1 MGLVERNQ
9 LVARVS
15 PPFDHLLATQL
26 VDEFVSQERRYIQ
39 RDWEPAELDGG
50 QSCEVLARILYHQD
64 SGNLS
69 PGKEFDDCA
78 SYIENEQVR
87 HAISPRRTALHLVK
101 VLRTVYKFRS
111 QRGAVHI
118 SPTYGAN
125 HMDARLMIEGV
136 RWAMNETLRVFW
148 NGDRQ
153 GVAKAVRELLQFDVP
168 CIGVFE
174 DVVLVQRTDPTP
186 DEEVLA
192 LLHYAGEAGFTRTEL
207 GHHVKRSPPRV
218 TEALRRLAA
227 ADSRQVV
234 LLSSGRYRLTELGS
248 RRIREHLADKL
259 LLQ

>member
-39 RDWEPAELDGG
+39 RDWSRRNSTGASPA
-50 QSCEVLARILYHQD
+50 VLARILYHQD

-186 DEEVLA
+186 DAEVLV
-192 LLHYAGEAGFTRTEL
+192 LRHYAGEAGFTRTEL

-227 ADSRQVV
+227 GQNSRQVV